1 MNTFSESDRVGEA
14 QGVSRNSQGKNG
26 EETKRGRQKQQLN
39 QRLLSKRPQDT
50 SFKEDWQEEKVQQV
64 KMMGWQRSL
73 HEGSYVPEGS
83 VDIVFTHWDSLEV
96 VGPFAP
102 TCT

>member
-14 QGVSRNSQGKNG
+14 QGVRRNSQGKNG
-26 EETKRGRQKQQLN
+26 EETKRGRQKQQLD

-64 KMMGWQRSL
+64 KMDGL
-73 HEGSYVPEGS
+73 A
-83 VDIVFTHWDSLEV
+83 EV
-96 VGPFAP
+96 AA
-102 TCT
+102 